1 MLEVENLSLSFGGL
15 KAVSDLSFVVRQG
28 SIFGLIGPNGAGK
41 TSVLNCLCRL
51 YTPTSGSVRFEGVE
65 LLKKPIHHLPRMG
78 VCRTFQN
85 LELFEDVTVFD
96 NILIGCIH
104 RYESGI
110 VQSLLQLPSARR
122 RQAQA
127 HREAELLVEEFEL
140 NEVVDTNVKQLAFGF
155 RKRVELARA
164 CASHPRLLLLD
175 EPAAGLNLQ
184 ESLSLGETI
193 RKLQRDRNLTIVL
206 VEHDMPLIMGVCDRI
221 AVLVQGQ
228 KILEGSPKEVQSSPA
243 VISAYLGEEMEH
255 A

>member
-1 MLEVENLSLSFGGL
+1 MLQVKNLSLSFGGL
-15 KAVSDLSFVVRQG
+15 KAINNLGFVVEQG

-51 YTPTSGSVRFEGVE
+51 YTPTSGSVLFEGVE
-65 LLKKPIHHLPRMG
+65 LLRKPIHELPRMG

-85 LELFEDVTVFD
+85 LELFEEATVLE

-110 VQSLLQLPSARR
+110 LQSFLQLPSARR

-127 HREAELLVEEFEL
+127 RCDAEKLVAEFDL
-140 NEVVDTNVKQLAFGF
+140 GDVIDTNVKQLAFGI

-164 CASHPRLLLLD
+164 CASKPKLLLLD
-175 EPAAGLNLQ
+175 EPAAGLNVQ
-184 ESLSLGETI
+184 ESLALGETI
-193 RKLQRDRNLTIVL
+193 RKLRRDRNLTILL
-206 VEHDMPLIMGVCDRI
+206 VEHDMPLVMGVCDRI
-221 AVLVQGQ
+221 AVLVQGE
-228 KILEGSPKEVQSSPA
+228 KIFEGTPKEVQSSDQ
-243 VISAYLGEEMEH
+243 VIAAYLGEEVEY